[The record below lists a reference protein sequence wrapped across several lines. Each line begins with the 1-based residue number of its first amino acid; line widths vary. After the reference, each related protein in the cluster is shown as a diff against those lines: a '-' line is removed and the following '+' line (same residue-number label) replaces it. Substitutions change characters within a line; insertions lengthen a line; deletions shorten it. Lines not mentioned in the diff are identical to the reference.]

1 MLPLT
6 TAALAIRHS
15 TYDAGALYDSVLQV
29 TVDGEPRCAATIIAS
44 NSSSTS
50 LAISAASCFL
60 KTAALSREQ
69 QADCLRGACGSDIIV
84 PASSINLVGG
94 PDSREAPIV
103 ARVKR
108 LAVRFTA
115 WWAMADVCSSA
126 LCGEGWDVA
135 LLELEQGCES
145 GTMPCIPAVGLPTA
159 APSFGLFTLA
169 VGFGQARCACGVHAV
184 NIRYTYGAL
193 LRVGARLLTAAI
205 TSCLT
210 QGNAPHPTSA
220 HHHGATCRRRSL
232 TAAPNGSWPW
242 GTAAA
247 CAAIPRRVDHVPSPR
262 HRRPADRLAPRR
274 RSPNTPP
281 PTSALR
287 RLFAAA
293 MSEHTLRVAP

>member
-6 TAALAIRHS
+6 SAALAIRHS

-84 PASSINLVGG
+84 PASSIHLVGG
-94 PDSREAPIV
+94 PDSRMAPIV

-169 VGFGQARCACGVHAV
+169 VGFGQARCACGIHAV

-210 QGNAPHPTSA
+210 HRVVHRITSA

-247 CAAIPRRVDHVPSPR
+247 CAAIPRRVDHVPSLR
-262 HRRPADRLAPRR
+262 HRRPADRLAPHRR
-274 RSPNTPP
+274 C
-281 PTSALR
+281 R
-287 RLFAAA
+287 RL
-293 MSEHTLRVAP
+293 PQP

>member
-6 TAALAIRHS
+6 SAALGIRHS

-29 TVDGEPRCAATIIAS
+29 TVDGEPRCAATIVAS
-44 NSSSTS
+44 RNSSSTS

-60 KTAALSREQ
+60 KTAVLSREQ
-69 QADCLRGACGSDIIV
+69 QADCLRGTCSSDIIV
-84 PASSINLVGG
+84 PASSIHLVGG

-145 GTMPCIPAVGLPTA
+145 GAMPCVPAVGLPTA

-169 VGFGQARCACGVHAV
+169 VGYGEAPEFDRRAEWDLALDDGSGVRRYTQARVTAV
-184 NIRYTYGAL
+184 LSQQLLEIEGQEEAEEEGKGEGEGEGEEGEEGAGQRYFPPAE
-193 LRVGARLLTAAI
+193 VGSTNNS
-205 TSCLT
+205 TK
-210 QGNAPHPTSA
+210 
-220 HHHGATCRRRSL
+220 
-232 TAAPNGSWPW
+232 
-242 GTAAA
+242 
-247 CAAIPRRVDHVPSPR
+247 HVVM
-262 HRRPADRLAPRR
+262 L
-274 RSPNTPP
+274 
-281 PTSALR
+281 
-287 RLFAAA
+287 
-293 MSEHTLRVAP
+293 

>member
-69 QADCLRGACGSDIIV
+69 QADCLRGTCSSDIIV
-84 PASSINLVGG
+84 PASSIHLVGG

-108 LAVRFTA
+108 LAIRFTA

-145 GTMPCIPAVGLPTA
+145 GAMPCVPAVGLPTA

-169 VGFGQARCACGVHAV
+169 VGFGQARCACGVPAMCMWCACGEHEV
-184 NIRYTYGAL
+184 YVPCTWGR
-193 LRVGARLLTAAI
+193 LRIGARLLTAAI

-210 QGNAPHPTSA
+210 QGSAPHSA
-220 HHHGATCRRRSL
+220 PHHII
-232 TAAPNGSWPW
+232 APP
-242 GTAAA
+242 
-247 CAAIPRRVDHVPSPR
+247 
-262 HRRPADRLAPRR
+262 
-274 RSPNTPP
+274 
-281 PTSALR
+281 
-287 RLFAAA
+287 
-293 MSEHTLRVAP
+293 

>member
-6 TAALAIRHS
+6 SAALAIRHS

-29 TVDGEPRCAATIIAS
+29 TVDGEPRCAATVIAS
-44 NSSSTS
+44 PNSSSTS

-84 PASSINLVGG
+84 PASSIHLVGG
-94 PDSREAPIV
+94 PDSRMAPIV

-145 GTMPCIPAVGLPTA
+145 GAMPCVPAVGLPTA

-169 VGFGQARCACGVHAV
+169 VGFGQARCACGVPAMCMWCACGEHEV
-184 NIRYTYGAL
+184 YVPCTWGR
-193 LRVGARLLTAAI
+193 LRIGARLLTAAI

-210 QGNAPHPTSA
+210 QGSAPHSA
-220 HHHGATCRRRSL
+220 PHHIIA
-232 TAAPNGSWPW
+232 
-242 GTAAA
+242 
-247 CAAIPRRVDHVPSPR
+247 SP
-262 HRRPADRLAPRR
+262 
-274 RSPNTPP
+274 
-281 PTSALR
+281 
-287 RLFAAA
+287 
-293 MSEHTLRVAP
+293 

>member
-145 GTMPCIPAVGLPTA
+145 GAMPCIPAVGLPTA

-220 HHHGATCRRRSL
+220 HHQWRHVQAPEFDRRAEWELALGDGSGVRRYTQASRPRAL
-232 TAAPNGSWPW
+232 APAS
-242 GTAAA
+242 
-247 CAAIPRRVDHVPSPR
+247 
-262 HRRPADRLAPRR
+262 APRR
-274 RSPNTPP
+274 SPC
-281 PTSALR
+281 
-287 RLFAAA
+287 AAP
-293 MSEHTLRVAP
+293 SQP